1 MSATVVPGQASIA
14 PARPAGLRL
23 RVVPTWL
30 LLGPA
35 LLYMIIVFLLPLANT
50 AWVSLTDPTTGF
62 ANYAEVL
69 TTPAYLRIYRNTT
82 LMALTV
88 TGICILLAYPLA
100 LYIARSGGTVAA
112 LLLAV
117 TGLSF
122 WISFLVRTYAWT
134 VILGNRGPVTQIARW
149 LGVDPPPVI
158 LFTSLAS
165 LIGMTHILLPFM
177 VLSIYVVLAR
187 IDPVLLRAASGLGA
201 TRGQTFRSIV
211 LPLSMPG
218 IISGALLVFVFC
230 LGFYVTPALIGS
242 PRDLMVAGLIATQI
256 EDLLAFGTASA
267 MAMLLL
273 GATLLMLAIYDRAI
287 GLGQLMK

>member
-1 MSATVVPGQASIA
+1 MSATTAMDREEAA
-14 PARPAGLRL
+14 PARRAGLRL

-35 LLYMIIVFLLPLANT
+35 LLYMIVVFLLPLANT
-50 AWVSLTDPTTGF
+50 AWVSLTEPTTGLV
-62 ANYAEVL
+62 NYVEVL
-69 TTPAYLRIYRNTT
+69 ATPAYLRIYRNTT
-82 LMALTV
+82 LMALAV
-88 TGICILLAYPLA
+88 TAICIVMAYPLA
-100 LYIARSGGTVAA
+100 LYIARSSGMGAA

-134 VILGNRGPVTQIARW
+134 VILGSRGPVSQIARW
-149 LGVDPPPVI
+149 LGFDPPPVI
-158 LFTSLAS
+158 LFTSFAS

-177 VLSIYVVLAR
+177 VLSIFVVLAR
-187 IDPVLLRAASGLGA
+187 IDPVLLRAANGLGA
-201 TRGQTFRSIV
+201 TRGQTFRSVV

-218 IISGALLVFVFC
+218 VISGALLVFVFC

-273 GATLLMLAIYDRAI
+273 GATLLMLALYDRAI

>member
-1 MSATVVPGQASIA
+1 MSAALT
-14 PARPAGLRL
+14 GLRPEAARRPRTRL
-23 RVVPTWL
+23 RAVPTWML
-30 LLGPA
+30 IAPA
-35 LLYMIIVFLLPLANT
+35 LLYMGVVFLLPLLNT
-50 AWVSLTDPTTGF
+50 AWVSFTDPAPGF
-62 ANYAEVL
+62 ESYIEVL

-82 LMALTV
+82 LMALLV
-88 TGICILLAYPLA
+88 TGICIVMAYPLA
-100 LYIARSGGTVAA
+100 LYIARAGGAVGAV
-112 LLLAV
+112 LLAA

-134 VILGNRGPVTQIARW
+134 VILGSRGPVSQVARW
-149 LGVDPPPVI
+149 MGYDPPPVL
-158 LFTSLAS
+158 LFTSAAS
-165 LIGMTHILLPFM
+165 IIGMTHILLPFM

-201 TRGQTFRSIV
+201 TRGQTFRQVV

-242 PRDLMVAGLIATQI
+242 PRDLMVASLIATQI

-273 GATLLMLAIYDRAI
+273 GATLLMLAVYDRAL
-287 GLGQLMK
+287 GLGNLMK

>member
-1 MSATVVPGQASIA
+1 MSAALT
-14 PARPAGLRL
+14 GLRPEAAHRPRTRL
-23 RVVPTWL
+23 RAVPTWL
-30 LLGPA
+30 LIAPA
-35 LLYMIIVFLLPLANT
+35 LLYMGVVFLLPLANT
-50 AWVSLTDPTTGF
+50 AWVSFSDPMPGLH
-62 ANYAEVL
+62 NYIEVL

-82 LMALTV
+82 LMALLV
-88 TGICILLAYPLA
+88 TGICIVMAYPLA
-100 LYIARSGGTVAA
+100 LYIARAGGAVGAV
-112 LLLAV
+112 LLAA

-134 VILGNRGPVTQIARW
+134 VILGSRGPVSQVARW
-149 LGVDPPPVI
+149 MGYDPPPVL
-158 LFTSLAS
+158 LFTSAAS
-165 LIGMTHILLPFM
+165 IIGMTHILLPFM

-201 TRGQTFRSIV
+201 TRGQTFRQVV

-218 IISGALLVFVFC
+218 IISGSLLVFVFC

-242 PRDLMVAGLIATQI
+242 PRDLMVASLIATQI

-273 GATLLMLAIYDRAI
+273 GATLLMLAVYDRAL
-287 GLGQLMK
+287 GLANLMK